1 MGEESRTSPR
11 WVSFRVCVMLLR
23 EERRTG
29 KGERRGGWAARGGH
43 SGGSLG
49 SAGPDGLPDSRPA
62 GRSQPGLPRRLLAR
76 APSRGTPPAAARRP
90 GESRQTPSALGGGR
104 APARAGT
111 HPAAPARRDAR
122 SPAGSSRGRRGI
134 PGTPLRVHTHI
145 HTHTHTHTHT
155 HARTHSPREDGS
167 PRCPGAPAAATHW

>member
-1 MGEESRTSPR
+1 
-11 WVSFRVCVMLLR
+11 MLLR

-155 HARTHSPREDGS
+155 HARTHTQPAGGRLAAL
-167 PRCPGAPAAATHW
+167 PGRTSRRYSLLAFFVKFHTRGKM